1 MRWLHSPAFDIG
13 WISAPAF
20 VSVAAVL
27 LFDSLRT
34 PQTPLWAW
42 LIFVVF
48 IDVAH
53 VYATLYR
60 VYFDQEELARRP
72 SLYLGVP
79 CICLAVGILLYRLSS
94 DIFWRT
100 LAYTA
105 VFHFVRQQYGFM
117 RLYQRLE
124 GETPKLDR
132 WLDAV
137 TVYAAML
144 YPLVFWHG
152 SRDRLFAW
160 FVEGD
165 FVALPSLP
173 GAVRW
178 LYAALLA
185 AYAARQLQ
193 KARAGAPVHPGKA
206 AVVLSTAAAWY
217 VGIVHLNSDLAF
229 AVTNVVAHGVPYL
242 AFTWLYGRRRYRK
255 GWLAAVH
262 RPALVALF
270 LLPLL
275 ALAYGEEALWDAWVW
290 REHADVF
297 FGLELPR
304 PQWALGL
311 LVPLLALPQA
321 THYILDAWVW
331 RMDGS
336 NPGLKELL
344 LESRRA

>member
-1 MRWLHSPAFDIG
+1 MRWLHSAPFDLG
-13 WISAPAF
+13 WIAAPAF
-20 VSVAAVL
+20 LSAIAVL
-27 LFDSLRT
+27 MLPALRSPT
-34 PQTPLWAW
+34 TPLWAW
-42 LIFVVF
+42 LVFVVF

-60 VYFDQEELARRP
+60 VYLDKEEFRRRRP
-72 SLYLGVP
+72 LYLGVP
-79 CICLAVGILLYRLSS
+79 FICLLVGVLAYRVSPGL
-94 DIFWRT
+94 FWRT
-100 LAYTA
+100 LAYAA
-105 VFHFVRQQYGFM
+105 VFHFVRQQYGFT

-124 GETPKLDR
+124 GEAGAFDR
-132 WLDAV
+132 WLDAAAI
-137 TVYAAML
+137 YGAML
-144 YPLVFWHG
+144 YPLAFWHG

-165 FVALPSLP
+165 FVALPAMP
-173 GAVRW
+173 EAARW

-185 AYAARQLQ
+185 AFAARQIQ
-193 KARAGAPVHPGKA
+193 KALSGAPVHPGKA

-242 AFTWLYGRRRYRK
+242 AFTWLYGRRRFSA
-255 GWLAAVH
+255 GWLARVH
-262 RPALVALF
+262 RPALAALF

-290 REHADVF
+290 REHAAAF
-297 FGLELPR
+297 FGLALPR
-304 PQWALGL
+304 PEWALGL

-321 THYILDAWVW
+321 THYVLDAWVW
-331 RMDGS
+331 KMDGS

-344 LESRRA
+344 LGGRA